1 VKPDPGSRNYIQ
13 WFRLLLALIVISFVY
28 CYRLDRPL
36 LWSDEADTGLGARS
50 VLRSGCPMA
59 YDGRNVIIYENGSQL
74 NRNLLCKKI
83 PWLQYYLAA
92 ASLAVFGNNT
102 AGLRCL
108 FALVGVL
115 AFFPIYSF
123 LKSRVKYPD
132 VIAALI
138 LLAPQT
144 VLFQRNARYYS
155 ILILLYAVLLW
166 HLSADFKSRKT
177 QFLIASLIFI
187 LFFHTHPFAA
197 ACSCFSLVL
206 FCLLFRRK
214 MFSAYL
220 FASCIGFLSW
230 LIWYQSLGPPL
241 GKNALPFMFI
251 TTDFKLWLQIF
262 LTGLVVTVVDLDV
275 VDCFPILLWVALLA
289 VLLLK
294 GRKTVMN
301 ILKDPLPSFIFLNIL
316 VQAVAT
322 AAVFG
327 CETGY
332 RYSILRYMPHLVV
345 AAMVL
350 CLIMLDSAV
359 RPPGLYVP
367 VCLFAVAFNLLT
379 LSFWVKPYS
388 RNVPVSWP
396 FPVYSEIFHPQED
409 VWDNIIARLRSDPLN
424 PADYDK
430 TVVAL
435 PTWTQEVVI
444 FYLGDRYLVP
454 PILDA
459 QAAECEQHIRK
470 VIGERSFRHFGA
482 RPEWILDL
490 LDFMKTTPSGYK
502 LSAVLPSHRARPD
515 DGTRPELTRHTFPQP
530 TVVRNVKLFRL
541 QKQ

>member
-1 VKPDPGSRNYIQ
+1 
-13 WFRLLLALIVISFVY
+13 
-28 CYRLDRPL
+28 
-36 LWSDEADTGLGARS
+36 
-50 VLRSGCPMA
+50 
-59 YDGRNVIIYENGSQL
+59 
-74 NRNLLCKKI
+74 
-83 PWLQYYLAA
+83 
-92 ASLAVFGNNT
+92 
-102 AGLRCL
+102 
-108 FALVGVL
+108 
-115 AFFPIYSF
+115 
-123 LKSRVKYPD
+123 
-132 VIAALI
+132 
-138 LLAPQT
+138 
-144 VLFQRNARYYS
+144 
-155 ILILLYAVLLW
+155 
-166 HLSADFKSRKT
+166 
-177 QFLIASLIFI
+177 
-187 LFFHTHPFAA
+187 
-197 ACSCFSLVL
+197 
-206 FCLLFRRK
+206 

-241 GKNALPFMFI
+241 GKSALPFMFI

-327 CETGY
+327 CETGD

-345 AAMVL
+345 AAMVPL
-350 CLIMLDSAV
+350 FVMLDSAV
-359 RPPGLYVP
+359 KPRILYVP

-379 LSFWVKPYS
+379 FSFWAKPYS

-459 QAAECEQHIRK
+459 HAAECEQHIRR
-470 VIGERSFRHFGA
+470 VIGEQSWRRLNT

-490 LDFMKTTPSGYK
+490 LDFMKTTSAGYK
-502 LSAVLPSHRARPD
+502 LSDVLPSHRARPD
-515 DGTRPELTRHTFPQP
+515 DGTRPELTRHTFPRP
-530 TVVRNVKLFRL
+530 TVVRNVRLFRL